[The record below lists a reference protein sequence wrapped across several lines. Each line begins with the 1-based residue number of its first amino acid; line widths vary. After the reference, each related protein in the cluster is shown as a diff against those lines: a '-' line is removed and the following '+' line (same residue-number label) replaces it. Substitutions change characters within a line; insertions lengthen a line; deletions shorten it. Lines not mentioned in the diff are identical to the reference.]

1 MENSSAGLTKADAA
15 DILHEV
21 LKFRETELDSM
32 KEIKRL
38 SLAFTYVGCFLGAG
52 FVSGQELWQF
62 FGSFGNWGYLGFVVA
77 AALFVT
83 FGVLLVRITQM
94 SGIDEMDRVLVPW
107 NIPWLR
113 KATGVIEA
121 LFLLGVVIIMTAGV
135 GAMLN
140 QLLNIPTWLGDGLFA
155 AVVALIAILGVSGMV
170 SAFSALVPMLV
181 VATLLFAVAAFC
193 RFGVG
198 DVLTLEMVNTNPLMP
213 NWFVAALTYVAY
225 NMLGAI
231 GIVTPVGKLVE
242 KKSTVFSGMAIA
254 GLMLMG
260 VAGSILTSLA
270 VFRPA
275 AQAELPMVALA
286 TELSSFL
293 GGCYGVLLLFGMF
306 CNALASLVA
315 LVVYLEHKW
324 EMLKPR
330 RKPLLAVLAVLVWLG
345 SLGGFG
351 DLIGVIFPVF
361 GYISIFYLGCL
372 VVHYVQ
378 CCRREKEKTV

>member
-1 MENSSAGLTKADAA
+1 
-15 DILHEV
+15 
-21 LKFRETELDSM
+21 
-32 KEIKRL
+32 
-38 SLAFTYVGCFLGAG
+38 
-52 FVSGQELWQF
+52 
-62 FGSFGNWGYLGFVVA
+62 
-77 AALFVT
+77 
-83 FGVLLVRITQM
+83 
-94 SGIDEMDRVLVPW
+94 
-107 NIPWLR
+107 
-113 KATGVIEA
+113 
-121 LFLLGVVIIMTAGV
+121 
-135 GAMLN
+135 
-140 QLLNIPTWLGDGLFA
+140 
-155 AVVALIAILGVSGMV
+155 
-170 SAFSALVPMLV
+170 
-181 VATLLFAVAAFC
+181 
-193 RFGVG
+193 VG
-198 DVLTLEMVNTNPLMP
+198 DILTLEMVNNNPLMP
-213 NWFVAALTYVAY
+213 NWLIAALTYVAY

-231 GIVTPVGKLVE
+231 GIVTPIGKLVS

-254 GLMLMG
+254 GLMLIG

-275 AQAELPMVALA
+275 AQTELPMVALA

-324 EMLKPR
+324 EVLKPR
-330 RKPLLAVLAVLVWLG
+330 RKPVLAVLAVLIWLG

-378 CCRREKEKTV
+378 CCRREKKKIA

>member
-1 MENSSAGLTKADAA
+1 
-15 DILHEV
+15 
-21 LKFRETELDSM
+21 M
-32 KEIKRL
+32 KEIRSL
-38 SLAFTYVGCFLGAG
+38 SLSFTYVGCFLGAG

-62 FGSFGNWGYLGFVVA
+62 FGSFGNWGYLGFAVA
-77 AALFVT
+77 AALFVA

-94 SGIDEMDRVLVPW
+94 SGIEEMDRVLVPW

-113 KATGVIEA
+113 KATGAIEA
-121 LFLLGVVIIMTAGV
+121 LFLLGVVTIMTAGV
-135 GAMLN
+135 GAMLE
-140 QLLNIPTWLGDGLFA
+140 QLLHIPTWIGDGVFA
-155 AVVALIAILGVSGMV
+155 VVVALIAIWGVSGMEG
-170 SAFSALVPMLV
+170 AFSALVPLLV
-181 VATLLFAVAAFC
+181 VATLIFAIAAFC
-193 RFGVG
+193 CFGVS

-231 GIVTPVGKLVE
+231 GIVTPVGKLVR
-242 KKSTVFSGMAIA
+242 KKGTVFGGMLIA
-254 GLMLMG
+254 GLMLVG
-260 VAGSILTSLA
+260 VAFSILTSLA
-270 VFRPA
+270 VYRVA

-286 TELSSFL
+286 SELNPML
-293 GGCYGVLLLFGMF
+293 GGCYGVMLLLGMF

-324 EMLKPR
+324 EVLKPR
-330 RKPLLAVLAVLVWLG
+330 RKPVLAVLAALVWLG

-378 CCRREKEKTV
+378 CCRREQ

>member
-1 MENSSAGLTKADAA
+1 
-15 DILHEV
+15 
-21 LKFRETELDSM
+21 M
-32 KEIKRL
+32 KEIRSL
-38 SLAFTYVGCFLGAG
+38 SLSFTYVGCFLGAG

-62 FGSFGNWGYLGFVVA
+62 FGSFGNWGYLGFAVA
-77 AALFVT
+77 AALFVA

-94 SGIDEMDRVLVPW
+94 SGIEEMDRVLVPW

-113 KATGVIEA
+113 KATGAIEA
-121 LFLLGVVIIMTAGV
+121 LFLLGVVTIMTAGV
-135 GAMLN
+135 GAMLE
-140 QLLNIPTWLGDGLFA
+140 QLLHIPTWIGDGVFA
-155 AVVALIAILGVSGMV
+155 VVVALIAIWGVSGMV
-170 SAFSALVPMLV
+170 GAFSALVPLLV
-181 VATLLFAVAAFC
+181 VATLIFAIAAFC
-193 RFGVG
+193 CFGVS

-231 GIVTPVGKLVE
+231 GIVTPVGKLVR
-242 KKSTVFSGMAIA
+242 KKGTVFGGMLIA
-254 GLMLMG
+254 GLMLVG
-260 VAGSILTSLA
+260 VAFSILTSLA
-270 VFRPA
+270 VYRVA

-286 TELSSFL
+286 SELNPML
-293 GGCYGVLLLFGMF
+293 GGCYGVMLLLGMF

-324 EMLKPR
+324 EVLKPR
-330 RKPLLAVLAVLVWLG
+330 RKPVLAVLAALVWLG

-378 CCRREKEKTV
+378 CCRREQ

>member
-1 MENSSAGLTKADAA
+1 
-15 DILHEV
+15 
-21 LKFRETELDSM
+21 M
-32 KEIKRL
+32 KEIRSL
-38 SLAFTYVGCFLGAG
+38 SLSFTYVGCFLGAG

-62 FGSFGNWGYLGFVVA
+62 FGSFGNWGYLGFAVA
-77 AALFVT
+77 AALFVA

-94 SGIDEMDRVLVPW
+94 SGIEEMDRVLVPW

-113 KATGVIEA
+113 KATGAIEA
-121 LFLLGVVIIMTAGV
+121 LFLLGVVTIMTAGV
-135 GAMLN
+135 GAMLE
-140 QLLNIPTWLGDGLFA
+140 QLLHIPTWIGDGVFA
-155 AVVALIAILGVSGMV
+155 VVVALIAIWGVSGMV
-170 SAFSALVPMLV
+170 GAFSALVPLLV
-181 VATLLFAVAAFC
+181 VATLIFAIAAFC
-193 RFGVG
+193 CFGVS

-231 GIVTPVGKLVE
+231 GIVTPVGKLVR
-242 KKSTVFSGMAIA
+242 KKGTVFGGMLIA
-254 GLMLMG
+254 GLMLVG
-260 VAGSILTSLA
+260 VAFSILTSLA
-270 VFRPA
+270 VYRVA

-286 TELSSFL
+286 SELNPML
-293 GGCYGVLLLFGMF
+293 GGCYGVMLLLGMF

-324 EMLKPR
+324 EVLKPR
-330 RKPLLAVLAVLVWLG
+330 RKPVLAVLAALVWLG

-361 GYISIFYLGCL
+361 GYISIFYLSCL

-378 CCRREKEKTV
+378 CCRREQ

>member
-1 MENSSAGLTKADAA
+1 
-15 DILHEV
+15 
-21 LKFRETELDSM
+21 M
-32 KEIKRL
+32 KEIRSL
-38 SLAFTYVGCFLGAG
+38 SLSFTYVGCFLGAG

-62 FGSFGNWGYLGFVVA
+62 FGSFGNWGYLGFAVA
-77 AALFVT
+77 AALFVA

-94 SGIDEMDRVLVPW
+94 SGIEEMDRVLVPW

-113 KATGVIEA
+113 KATGAIEA
-121 LFLLGVVIIMTAGV
+121 LFLLGVVTIMTAGV
-135 GAMLN
+135 GAMLE
-140 QLLNIPTWLGDGLFA
+140 QLLHIPTWIGDGVFA
-155 AVVALIAILGVSGMV
+155 VVVALIAIWGVSGMV
-170 SAFSALVPMLV
+170 GAFSALVPLLV
-181 VATLLFAVAAFC
+181 VATLIFAIAAFC
-193 RFGVG
+193 RFGVS

-231 GIVTPVGKLVE
+231 GIVTPVGKLVR
-242 KKSTVFSGMAIA
+242 KKGTVFGGMLIA
-254 GLMLMG
+254 GLMLVG
-260 VAGSILTSLA
+260 VAFSILTSLA
-270 VFRPA
+270 VYRVA

-286 TELSSFL
+286 SELNPML
-293 GGCYGVLLLFGMF
+293 GGCYGVMLLLGMF

-324 EMLKPR
+324 EVLKPR
-330 RKPLLAVLAVLVWLG
+330 RKPVLAVLAALVWLG

-378 CCRREKEKTV
+378 CCRREQ

>member
-1 MENSSAGLTKADAA
+1 
-15 DILHEV
+15 
-21 LKFRETELDSM
+21 M
-32 KEIKRL
+32 KEIRSL
-38 SLAFTYVGCFLGAG
+38 SLSFTYVGCFLGAG

-62 FGSFGNWGYLGFVVA
+62 FGSFGNWGYLGFAVA
-77 AALFVT
+77 AALFVA

-94 SGIDEMDRVLVPW
+94 SGIEEMDRVLVPW

-113 KATGVIEA
+113 KATGAIEA
-121 LFLLGVVIIMTAGV
+121 LFLLGVVTIMTAGV
-135 GAMLN
+135 GAMLE
-140 QLLNIPTWLGDGLFA
+140 QLLHIPTWIGDGVFA
-155 AVVALIAILGVSGMV
+155 VVVALIAIWGVSGMV
-170 SAFSALVPMLV
+170 GAFSALVPLLV
-181 VATLLFAVAAFC
+181 VATLIFAIAAFC
-193 RFGVG
+193 RFGVS

-231 GIVTPVGKLVE
+231 GIVTPVGKLVR
-242 KKSTVFSGMAIA
+242 KKGTVFGGMLIA
-254 GLMLMG
+254 GLMLVG
-260 VAGSILTSLA
+260 VAFSILTSLA
-270 VFRPA
+270 VYRVA

-286 TELSSFL
+286 SELNPML
-293 GGCYGVLLLFGMF
+293 GGCYGVMLLLGMF

-324 EMLKPR
+324 GVLKPR
-330 RKPLLAVLAVLVWLG
+330 RKPVLAVLAALVWLG

-378 CCRREKEKTV
+378 CCRREQ

>member
-1 MENSSAGLTKADAA
+1 
-15 DILHEV
+15 
-21 LKFRETELDSM
+21 M

-62 FGSFGNWGYLGFVVA
+62 FGAFGNWGYLGFLVA
-77 AALFVT
+77 AALFVA

-94 SGIDEMDRVLVPW
+94 SGIAEMDRVLVPW
-107 NIPWLR
+107 DIPWLYQV
-113 KATGVIEA
+113 TGAIEA

-140 QLLNIPTWLGDGLFA
+140 QLLGLPTWLGDGVFVL
-155 AVVALIAILGVSGMV
+155 VVALIAILGVSGMV
-170 SAFSALVPMLV
+170 SAFSALVPLLV
-181 VATLLFAVAAFC
+181 VATLLFAVAAFG
-193 RFGVG
+193 RFGVEE
-198 DVLTLEMVNTNPLMP
+198 VLTLEKVNTNPLMP

-231 GIVTPVGKLVE
+231 GIVTPVGKLVQ
-242 KKSTVFSGMAIA
+242 KKSTVFSGMLLA
-254 GLMLMG
+254 GLMLLG

-270 VFRPA
+270 VFRTA
-275 AQAELPMVALA
+275 AAAELPMVALA
-286 TELSSFL
+286 TELSPVL
-293 GGCYGVLLLFGMF
+293 GSCYGVLLLLGMF

-315 LVVYLEHKW
+315 LVVYLEQKW
-324 EMLKPR
+324 TTLHNR
-330 RKPLLAVLAVLVWLG
+330 RKPLLAILAVLIWLG

-372 VVHYVQ
+372 VVHYIQ
-378 CCRREKEKTV
+378 LRRKAEKEA